1 MSRFVYEYEGK
12 KYPIYGIDIDNARQN
27 AVLETFYRIYSSNP
41 KMTNKVE
48 GKDYYQY
55 DKKRGDALSDLALI
69 DDIELVDAD
78 NWELYIALKNSFD
91 TTEEVHFQEDKLSD
105 NEKIEE
111 DNNFQTNHKSNPKQ
125 LKRVTIFQPIPQ
137 TYRQSSFQPNR
148 QLIPQT
154 NFQTNSQSNP
164 LTNLKS
170 KTEKIEANPENV
182 MERSRNIGDRR
193 AFFTQ
198 WETDVARAALSRD
211 MERIRSI
218 PKEQIVS
225 FFDYH
230 CDVKGLEVPKRRDR
244 YVGKH
249 ANIDGIRHVWT
260 ERPKSKDSYQAVP
273 YCRSVSRAIKYY

>member
-1 MSRFVYEYEGK
+1 MSRFVYEYGGE

-41 KMTNKVE
+41 KMTNKVEE

-78 NWELYIALKNSFD
+78 NWELYIAIKNSFD
-91 TTEEVHFQEDKLSD
+91 TTEEVHFQED
-105 NEKIEE
+105 NEKIEK
-111 DNNFQTNHKSNPKQ
+111 DNKFQAKSTPKQ
-125 LKRVTIFQPIPQ
+125 LKRVTIFQP
-137 TYRQSSFQPNR
+137 NR
-148 QLIPQT
+148 QLIPRT
-154 NFQTNSQSNP
+154 NSQTNSQTNP
-164 LTNLKS
+164 LKS

-182 MERSRNIGDRR
+182 MERSRNTGDRR

-198 WETDVARAALSRD
+198 WETDVAKAALSRD

-218 PKEQIVS
+218 PKEQFVS

-273 YCRSVSRAIKYY
+273 YCRAVSRAIKYY